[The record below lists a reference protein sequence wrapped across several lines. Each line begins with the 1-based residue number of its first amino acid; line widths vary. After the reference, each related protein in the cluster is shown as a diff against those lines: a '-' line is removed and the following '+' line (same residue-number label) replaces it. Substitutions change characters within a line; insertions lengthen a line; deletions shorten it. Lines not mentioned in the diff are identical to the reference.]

1 MKPKTTAAFLAI
13 VIFFGGVGG
22 GILLD
27 RLWLGQSS
35 FSRYKHFKQFMGPH
49 RFERIGERLQKK
61 FTKELGLS
69 SQQQEDLN
77 KILTQRMELMKTR
90 AKEQDQEMESLKEA
104 SRQQIR
110 EILTPDQKKRF
121 EELVVEHQA
130 RRAKWKK

>member
-1 MKPKTTAAFLAI
+1 MKPKTTAVFLAM
-13 VIFFGGVGG
+13 VIFFGGIGG

-27 RLWLGQSS
+27 RLCLGKSS
-35 FSRYKHFKQFMGPH
+35 FSRYKHFKQFMGPE

-69 SQQQEDLN
+69 LQQQESL
-77 KILTQRMELMKTR
+77 KTILIQRMELMKTR
-90 AKEQDQEMESLKEA
+90 AKEQDQEMEALKEA

-121 EELVVEHQA
+121 EELVIEHQA
-130 RRAKWKK
+130 RRAQWKK